1 MKRNEVTKRR
11 TEIGIGAGVLPEDR
25 IDSKTG
31 RIKKTAVPDK
41 FMQGTFSNQVEEGP
55 FRMPLVI
62 DRTIKTQ
69 EE

>member
-25 IDSKTG
+25 IDDKTG

-41 FMQGTFSNQVEEGP
+41 FM
-55 FRMPLVI
+55 
-62 DRTIKTQ
+62 
-69 EE
+69 